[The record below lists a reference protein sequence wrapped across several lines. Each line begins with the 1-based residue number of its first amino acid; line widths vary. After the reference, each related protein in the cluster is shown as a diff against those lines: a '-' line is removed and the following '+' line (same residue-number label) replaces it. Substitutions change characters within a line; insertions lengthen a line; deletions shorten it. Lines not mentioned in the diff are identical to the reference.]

1 MLFKVKLVIE
11 YDNFIELS
19 ENIEYKVLGEKTLL
33 EKNISI
39 GYQDFKKVVTELK
52 RTMFSSGVHRN
63 STDIVYNEGFLSVI
77 YKVLNIPKGYSIE
90 EAEIIKK
97 VQVSFEEYLHNFEEV
112 NIIDNSTQLTQDINS
127 QMIRIGSQ
135 GLNLSFEDT
144 EKIFNYLNEKNISY
158 KIYQGESVSIE
169 VGASGGFSNILIL
182 IGGAADALTILTAIK
197 DLFGGEESAVVGQKI
212 DNTLEKKAK
221 ELISKRFDI
230 HVNQVFFV
238 EQNNQYNK
246 KQFIFKTRINN
257 QFYEVIY
264 DENNKLERV
273 RTTEDIY

>member
-33 EKNISI
+33 EKNIST
-39 GYQDFKKVVTELK
+39 GYQDFKKLVTELK

-77 YKVLNIPKGYSIE
+77 YKVLNIPKSYGIE

-112 NIIDNSTQLTQDINS
+112 NIIDNSTRLTQNINS

-182 IGGAADALTILTAIK
+182 IGGTADALTILTAIK

-264 DENNKLERV
+264 DENNKLKRV
-273 RTTEDIY
+273 RNTEDIY

>member
-11 YDNFIELS
+11 YDNFVELS

-33 EKNISI
+33 EKNIST

-77 YKVLNIPKGYSIE
+77 YKVLNIPKSYGIE

-112 NIIDNSTQLTQDINS
+112 NIIDNSTRLTQNINS

-238 EQNNQYNK
+238 EQNNQYK
-246 KQFIFKTRINN
+246 
-257 QFYEVIY
+257 
-264 DENNKLERV
+264 
-273 RTTEDIY
+273 

>member
-33 EKNISI
+33 EKNIST
-39 GYQDFKKVVTELK
+39 GYQDFKKLVKELK

-77 YKVLNIPKGYSIE
+77 YKVLNIPKSYGIK
-90 EAEIIKK
+90 EAEMIKK

-112 NIIDNSTQLTQDINS
+112 NIIDNSTRLTQNINS

-238 EQNNQYNK
+238 EQNNQYNN